1 MTTTFSATTYNVLAQ
16 CYVRRDRYRDSPPDA
31 LEPTSRRARLLARI
45 DALGSDLLCLQEV
58 EPDQYEA
65 LCARLDPTHA
75 SAYAQ
80 REGRREGSALF
91 ARRTVFTWHGHDVL
105 HFAAHRPGDDDLALI
120 ACLTVDA
127 RPLHVATTHLTWQP
141 DSTPI
146 DEHLGR
152 RQMLELLAH
161 RAAAPADVTWLVA
174 GDFNATSQSPVLA
187 AAYERGLAESCRAQR
202 PWDTTAINGRPR
214 KIDYLLHSAGRL
226 DPRPGVLPRL
236 GRDTVMPS
244 ASEPSDHLPLTVD
257 FTPIAD

>member
-16 CYVRRDRYRDSPPDA
+16 CYVRPDRYRGSPADA
-31 LEPTSRRARLLARI
+31 LDPATRRARLLARI

-58 EPDQYEA
+58 EPDLYEA
-65 LCARLDPTHA
+65 LCARLDATHA

-80 REGRREGSALF
+80 RTGRREGSALF
-91 ARRTVFTWHGHDVL
+91 ARRALFTWHGHDVL

-120 ACLTVDA
+120 ARLTVDT

-141 DSTPI
+141 DSTPT
-146 DEHLGR
+146 DEHLGH
-152 RQMLELLAH
+152 RQMLELLAS
-161 RAAAPADVTWLVA
+161 RDAAPADVTWLVA
-174 GDFNATSQSPVLA
+174 GDFNATSQSVVLA

-214 KIDYLLHSAGRL
+214 KIDYLLSSEGRL

-236 GRDTVMPS
+236 SRDTVMPS
-244 ASEPSDHLPLTVD
+244 ASEPSDHLPLTVT
-257 FTPIAD
+257 FALVS